1 MFSHIRKRD
10 IFLVVFLVSIIAAAA
25 YLWTN
30 HHQQVRRAAYSLQK
44 PFVNIRCSPDAPPF
58 LHELMQYT
66 LDTQA
71 SLNNQ
76 LAWREPDGAIHH
88 CESGWEDDFRGEKPL
103 TEHSRLRY
111 ASVSKVFTSILVL
124 KLANQGKL
132 HLDDKVVDILAI
144 PKPWQDTRIGE
155 ITVAML
161 LEHTG
166 GFDRF
171 KTYTPMLTA
180 GQKPWCPTDLQQL
193 ASTQLDFAPDTQY
206 QYSNVG
212 YCLLGAIVEKTTGL
226 SFREAAERVFALE
239 KHGIHFVEN
248 DFLPDEIQY
257 DFRHEAFYGEFY
269 RDQFDFKDSLSA
281 VGGLSGSA
289 LGLIHSLQPAL
300 QDAPL
305 NLFSR
310 RTTPCT
316 INLLDGCYG
325 YVFQPYQQGGHEYV
339 LHGKSGYFPGVEADI
354 FADEKGGMLA
364 ILRGATAPGYEH
376 KNRLK
381 EKIYQL
387 LEAYY
392 LEQGILQ
399 KKESI
404 L

>member
-1 MFSHIRKRD
+1 M
-10 IFLVVFLVSIIAAAA
+10 VVFLISVIAAGA
-25 YLWTN
+25 YLWIN
-30 HHQQVRRAAYSLQK
+30 HHQQMRRAAYTLQK
-44 PFVNIRCSPDAPPF
+44 PFVDIRCSADAPPF

-76 LAWREPDGAIHH
+76 LAWRAPDGAIHH
-88 CESGWEDDFRGEKPL
+88 CESGWEDGFRGKKLL
-103 TEHSRLRY
+103 TERSRLRY
-111 ASVSKVFTSILVL
+111 ASVSKVFTSMLVL

-132 HLDDKVVDILAI
+132 HPDDKVVDILAT
-144 PKPWQDTRIGE
+144 PKPWKDARIGE

-166 GFDRF
+166 GFDRLKSGTLMF
-171 KTYTPMLTA
+171 SN
-180 GQKPWCPTDLQQL
+180 GNKPWCPTDLLQF
-193 ASTQLDFAPDTQY
+193 ASARLDFDPDTQY
-206 QYSNVG
+206 QYSNLG

-226 SFREAAERVFALE
+226 TFREAAEQAFALE
-239 KHGIHFVEN
+239 KQGIRFLDD

-257 DFRHEAFYGEFY
+257 DFRHEEFY
-269 RDQFDFKDSLSA
+269 SEFYHDEFDFRDSLSA
-281 VGGLSGSA
+281 VGGMSGSA
-289 LGLIHSLQPAL
+289 LALIHSLQTTL
-300 QDAPL
+300 HDAPF
-305 NLFSR
+305 NLLSR
-310 RTTPCT
+310 RTTPCA

-339 LHGKSGYFPGVEADI
+339 LHGKSGHFPGVETDI
-354 FADEKGGMLA
+354 FADDKGGMLA
-364 ILRGATAPGYEH
+364 ILRGATAPSYEH

-387 LEAYY
+387 MEAYY